1 MKLLTSIQL
10 QSIVIEHLPEHLS
23 RADYDAAIVR
33 KGLARAE
40 IARRKTC
47 TVVVVKIVLDTQRDT
62 LSANGWAMGFN
73 SDEDFF
79 FAWKRPN
86 ELTKFDR
93 ANFLYYYT

>member
-1 MKLLTSIQL
+1 MHYLTSIQL
-10 QSIVIEHLPEHLS
+10 QSIVTEYLPEHLS
-23 RADYDAAIVR
+23 RADYAAAIAR

-47 TVVVVKIVLDTQRDT
+47 TVVVVKIVSTEQRDD
-62 LSANGWAMGFN
+62 LASNGWAFGFN

-93 ANFLYYYT
+93 ANFLYYYA

>member
-1 MKLLTSIQL
+1 MQLLTSIQL
-10 QSIVIEHLPEHLS
+10 QSIVTEYLPEHLS
-23 RADYDAAIVR
+23 RADYDAALIR
-33 KGLARAE
+33 KKLARAE

-47 TVVVVKIVLDTQRDT
+47 PVVIVKIVLGTQRDE
-62 LSANGWAMGFN
+62 LASNGWAFGFN

-86 ELTKFDR
+86 DLTKFDR

>member
-1 MKLLTSIQL
+1 MLL
-10 QSIVIEHLPEHLS
+10 QSIVTEDLPEYLS
-23 RADYDAAIVR
+23 RADYDAAILR
-33 KGLARAE
+33 KSLAREE

-47 TVVVVKIVLDTQRDT
+47 TVVIVKIVLDAQRDA
-62 LSANGWAMGFN
+62 LADNGWAFGFN

-93 ANFLYYYT
+93 ANFLYYYA